1 MKRRKII
8 IHIRKE
14 NENLHSHIFISDIY
28 ILVLLASNILLMRFR
43 MNFQIDTLFLPVNF
57 DTHTFFSI
65 ITVSFKI
72 DIFI

>member
-8 IHIRKE
+8 IHKKK
-14 NENLHSHIFISDIY
+14 NENIHSHIFISDIY

-57 DTHTFFSI
+57 DTHTFFL
-65 ITVSFKI
+65 
-72 DIFI
+72 DNNYIF